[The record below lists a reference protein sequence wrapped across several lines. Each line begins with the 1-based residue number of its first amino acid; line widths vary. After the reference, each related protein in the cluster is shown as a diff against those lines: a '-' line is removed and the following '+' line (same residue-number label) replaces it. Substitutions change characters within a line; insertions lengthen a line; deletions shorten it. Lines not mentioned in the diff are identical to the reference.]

1 MDNRIN
7 IIKGLRPGK
16 LIERDLKKK
25 GVTQRVLAKNTG
37 ILFQAINAIIT
48 GRRNITTEQAL
59 KIEAALGYEEGFLS
73 VLQSYYDIKRYKEK
87 ELANRYTGSPH
98 IRKILFWDTD
108 FDKINWGKYKA
119 AVIQRV
125 LERGSKEEINEIK
138 RFYSLSA
145 SELRQYTPKHIQQ
158 S

>member
-7 IIKGLRPGK
+7 IIKGLHPGK

-25 GVTQRVLAKNTG
+25 GITQRVLAKETG

-59 KIEAALGYEEGFLS
+59 KIETALGYEEGFLS
-73 VLQSYYDIKRYKEK
+73 ILQSYYEIKQHKEK
-87 ELANRYTGSPH
+87 ELANLYTGSPH

-108 FDKINWGKYKA
+108 FDKINWGK
-119 AVIQRV
+119 
-125 LERGSKEEINEIK
+125 
-138 RFYSLSA
+138 
-145 SELRQYTPKHIQQ
+145 
-158 S
+158 